1 MLAPFRRDKDLGSMY
16 EAVSIAGLDGIV
28 FASSDPARPGTNLA
42 DRAYIQKALAGEKNV
57 GAAVISKVWGN
68 PVTPIAAS
76 VRSDKLILS
85 INFLDELVTGERVGS
100 HGYVFVSDKADLVIA
115 DPKKEKIL
123 EQKLLETPGG
133 ARNKDGGRRERKSL
147 FHVPARTV
155 HGKVRDCSI
164 NRMES
169 GVGHP

>member
-1 MLAPFRRDKDLGSMY
+1 MY

-123 EQKLLETPGG
+123 EQKLLETPGREELG
-133 ARNKDGGRRERKSL
+133 IKMAAGENGKASFMYQRVPFTAR
-147 FHVPARTV
+147 FATV
-155 HGKVRDCSI
+155 QSTGWKVA
-164 NRMES
+164 
-169 GVGHP
+169 